1 MVEDRN
7 ASAISVRGADVGEHR
22 ATLAA
27 VAARA
32 GVSPSTASLAFSG
45 SGPVAD
51 STRERVLAAARELG
65 YAGPDPMARSLR
77 RGRSGIVGAVI
88 GERLLYAF
96 RDPVA
101 VALLDG
107 IAEALS
113 PSGTGLLLLSGDA
126 QHGSPTTEQVSR
138 MPVDAVV
145 FATCGR
151 DDDPLLD
158 LFLRR
163 GVPVVA
169 VDGPDRPDVTVLDID
184 DYGGAAELA
193 RHVASLGHHRV
204 AVAALPLRLDGRGG
218 LVDDARR
225 ASVGFADCR
234 ARLAATEDVFGP
246 VPVAE
251 APSNVVEEGE
261 RAGRLL
267 LDVPDRPTAV
277 VAQSDLLAVGVIR
290 AAESLGLR
298 VPEDL
303 TVVGYDGIDTPWLGE
318 RVLTTVVQPIAE
330 KGRLTGRM
338 VTELLAGR
346 RPPNVHLPV
355 RLRVGATSAPPSGR

>member
-1 MVEDRN
+1 M
-7 ASAISVRGADVGEHR
+7 GEHR

-45 SGPVAD
+45 SGPVAE
-51 STRERVLAAARELG
+51 STRDRVLAAARELG
-65 YAGPDPMARSLR
+65 YAGPDPLARSLR
-77 RGRSGIVGAVI
+77 RGRSGIVGAII

-107 IAEALS
+107 LAEALS

-126 QHGSPTTEQVSR
+126 QHGSPTTEQASR
-138 MPVDAVV
+138 MPVDAAV

-158 LFLRR
+158 LFLGR

-169 VDGPDRPDVTVLDID
+169 VDGPDRPGVTVLQID

-218 LVDDARR
+218 MVDAARR
-225 ASVGFADCR
+225 AVVGFADCR

-261 RAGRLL
+261 RAARLL
-267 LDVPDRPTAV
+267 LAAPERPTAII
-277 VAQSDLLAVGVIR
+277 AQSDLLAVGVIR
-290 AAESLGLR
+290 AAEALGLR

-330 KGRLTGRM
+330 KGRVTGRM
-338 VTELLAGR
+338 VTDLLAGE
-346 RPPNVHLPV
+346 RPDNVHLPV
-355 RLRVGATSAPPSGR
+355 RLRVGTTSAPPA

>member
-1 MVEDRN
+1 M
-7 ASAISVRGADVGEHR
+7 GEHR

-51 STRERVLAAARELG
+51 ATRDRVLAAARELG
-65 YAGPDPMARSLR
+65 YAGPDPVARSLR
-77 RGRSGIVGAVI
+77 RGRSGIVGAVV

-113 PSGTGLLLLSGDA
+113 PSGTGLLLLPGDA
-126 QHGSPTTEQVSR
+126 EHGSPTTEQAGR
-138 MPVDAVV
+138 LPVDVVV

-158 LFLRR
+158 LFIGR

-169 VDGPDRPDVTVLDID
+169 VDGPERPEVTLLRID

-193 RHVASLGHHRV
+193 RHIAALGHRRV

-218 LVDDARR
+218 MVDDARR
-225 ASVGFADCR
+225 AVVGFADCR
-234 ARLAATEDVFGP
+234 ARLTATEDVFGR

-267 LDVPDRPTAV
+267 LSAPVRPTAI

-290 AAESLGLR
+290 AAEELGLR

-318 RVLTTVVQPIAE
+318 RALTTVVQPIAE

-346 RPPNVHLPV
+346 RPADVFLPV
-355 RLRVGATSAPPSGR
+355 QLRIGTTSTPPPTP

>member
-1 MVEDRN
+1 M
-7 ASAISVRGADVGEHR
+7 GEHR

-45 SGPVAD
+45 SGPVAEA
-51 STRERVLAAARELG
+51 TRERVLAAAQELG
-65 YAGPDPMARSLR
+65 YAGPDPLARSLR

-126 QHGSPTTEQVSR
+126 QHGSPTTEQVGR

-169 VDGPDRPDVTVLDID
+169 VDGPDRPDVTLVDID

-204 AVAALPLRLDGRGG
+204 AVVALPLRLDGGRG

-225 ASVGFADCR
+225 ADIGFVDCR
-234 ARLAATEDVFGP
+234 ARLSGTEDVFGP

-251 APSNVVEEGE
+251 APSNVIEEGE
-261 RAGRLL
+261 LAARLL
-267 LDVPDRPTAV
+267 LSGPDRPTAI

-290 AAESLGLR
+290 AAEALGLR

-303 TVVGYDGIDTPWLGE
+303 TVVGFDGIDTPWLGA
-318 RVLTTVVQPIAE
+318 RTLTTVVQPITE
-330 KGRLTGRM
+330 KGRVTGRM
-338 VTELLAGR
+338 VTELLAGE
-346 RPPNVHLPV
+346 RPADVHLPV
-355 RLRVGATSAPPSGR
+355 RLRVGTTSAPPSR

>member
-1 MVEDRN
+1 M
-7 ASAISVRGADVGEHR
+7 GEHR

-45 SGPVAD
+45 SGPVAE

-65 YAGPDPMARSLR
+65 YAGPDPLARSLR
-77 RGRSGIVGAVI
+77 RGRSGIVGAVV

-126 QHGSPTTEQVSR
+126 QHGSPTPEQVSR

-158 LFLRR
+158 LFIGR

-169 VDGPDRPDVTVLDID
+169 IDGPDRPEVTLLRID
-184 DYGGAAELA
+184 DYGGALDLA
-193 RHVASLGHHRV
+193 KHVAGLGHQRV
-204 AVAALPLRLDGRGG
+204 AVAALPLRLDGRSG

-225 ASVGFADCR
+225 AVVGFADCR
-234 ARLAATEDVFGP
+234 ARLTATEDVFGR

-261 RAGRLL
+261 RTGRLL
-267 LDVPDRPTAV
+267 LSAPRRPTAII
-277 VAQSDLLAVGVIR
+277 AQSDLLAVGVIR
-290 AAESLGLR
+290 AAEALGLR
-298 VPEDL
+298 VPDDL
-303 TVVGYDGIDTPWLGE
+303 TVVGYDGIDTPWLGD
-318 RVLTTVVQPIAE
+318 RVLTTVVQPMVE
-330 KGRLTGRM
+330 KGQLTGRM

-346 RPPNVHLPV
+346 RPADVHLPV
-355 RLRVGATSAPPSGR
+355 HLRVGATSAPPPA